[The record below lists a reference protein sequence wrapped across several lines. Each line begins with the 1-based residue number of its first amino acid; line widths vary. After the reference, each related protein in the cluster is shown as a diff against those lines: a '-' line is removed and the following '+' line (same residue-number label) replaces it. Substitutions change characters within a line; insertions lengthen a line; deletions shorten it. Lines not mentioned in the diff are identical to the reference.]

1 MTRNEMCNILDS
13 KDIGISS
20 REPPL
25 KIGDRIKVVNI
36 RSKYNGYY
44 GYIYSINKTHVRVF
58 LDGTRY
64 KPGKPYDCSLEMKR
78 ENVILVSE
86 EGLNMNKLTGF
97 KKVAVVKIGNIY
109 YHFALYDDD
118 INVGDNVLV
127 SGSCKDIVTVNEI
140 ISSDEAKEITDKT
153 IIAEVKCKVDL
164 SKYNE
169 RVENRKKAEQLKK
182 EMDKKIA
189 EMDEI
194 NKYVMYAERNDEL
207 AKMLEEYKELVY

>member
-1 MTRNEMCNILDS
+1 MCNILTN
-13 KDIGISS
+13 KDTGISS

-25 KIGDRIKVVNI
+25 KRGDRIKVVNI
-36 RSKYNGYY
+36 KSKYNGYY
-44 GYIYSINKTHVRVF
+44 GYIYSISKTHVKVF

-64 KPGKPYDCSLEMKR
+64 KPGIPYDCSLEMKL
-78 ENVILVSE
+78 ESVVLVSE

-97 KKVAVVKIGNIY
+97 KKVAVIKIGCTAY
-109 YHFALYDDD
+109 YYALYDDD

-127 SGSCKDIVTVNEI
+127 SGTCKDIVTVDEI
-140 ISSDEAKEITDKT
+140 ISFDEAKERMSKN
-153 IIAEVKCKVDL
+153 IIAEITCKVDL

-169 RVENRKKAEQLKK
+169 RVKNRKKAEKLKQ